1 MKSMTHNH
9 DVINQQFDTS
19 DQKSKML
26 LFSKPDEWKLNS
38 MVPQGFWDKNMGYG
52 VFDILQN
59 LIRSQ
64 EISMKSKWNMLL
76 FLEPISDK

>member
-1 MKSMTHNH
+1 
-9 DVINQQFDTS
+9 
-19 DQKSKML
+19 
-26 LFSKPDEWKLNS
+26 
-38 MVPQGFWDKNMGYG
+38 